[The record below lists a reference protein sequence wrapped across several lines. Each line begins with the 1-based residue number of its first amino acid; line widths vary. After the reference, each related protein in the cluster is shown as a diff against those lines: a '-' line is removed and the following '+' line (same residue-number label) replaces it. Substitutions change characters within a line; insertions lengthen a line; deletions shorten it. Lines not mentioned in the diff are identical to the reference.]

1 MHNLVA
7 IDVETSGL
15 DPSKHQILEFGAVHY
30 ASGREFRRIILP
42 LGGEIVGDAYAL
54 GMNAALL
61 CEIKAEMDNFRATG
75 RKSVDK
81 LIHIEFL
88 RGQFVS
94 WLKEFE
100 LDISSITVLGK
111 NFGAFDYQFLKKH
124 GVWPHRHLEL
134 GSLFFKIEGD
144 KIRVPGLKEISGAEA
159 PHTAIGDCK
168 LCCELFSR
176 VLQERTFTEH
186 ENSFLK

>member
-1 MHNLVA
+1 MNNLVA

-30 ASGREFRRIILP
+30 ATGKEFRRIILP
-42 LGGEIVGDAYAL
+42 VNGEIVGEAYAL

-61 CEIKAEMDNFRATG
+61 CEIKVEMDNFRATG
-75 RKSVDK
+75 KATPDK
-81 LIHIEFL
+81 IIQIEKLLWEFKVWL
-88 RGQFVS
+88 RG
-94 WLKEFE
+94 LY
-100 LDISSITVLGK
+100 LALNDITILGK
-111 NFGAFDYQFLKKH
+111 NFGSFDYQFLKKH
-124 GVWPHRHLEL
+124 GDWPYRHLEL

-159 PHTAIGDCK
+159 PHDAIGDCK

-176 VLQERTFTEH
+176 VLKERTCQNTT
-186 ENSFLK
+186 

>member
-7 IDVETSGL
+7 IDIETSGL
-15 DPSKHQILEFGAVHY
+15 DPSKHQILEFGAIHY
-30 ASGREFRRIILP
+30 ATGKEFRRIILP
-42 LGGEIVGDAYAL
+42 VDGEIVGDAYAL

-61 CEIKAEMDNFRATG
+61 CEIKGEMDNFRATG

-81 LIHIEFL
+81 IIHIEFL

-111 NFGAFDYQFLKKH
+111 NFGVFDYQFLKKH
-124 GVWPHRHLEL
+124 GHWPYRHLDL
-134 GSLFFKIEGD
+134 GSLFFKIDGD
-144 KIRVPGLKEISGAEA
+144 KIRIPGLKEISGFEA
-159 PHTAIGDCK
+159 PHNAIGDCK
-168 LCCELFSR
+168 LCLELFSR
-176 VLQERTFTEH
+176 VVQDKNH
-186 ENSFLK
+186 EDSFLN